1 MILVSGD
8 PIKCN
13 NRLKYGVD
21 VTTTKYILYPARA
34 FKEIP
39 IHSNHPK
46 SYSRSHMAPSPSGPS
61 PDLPDESGAP
71 LLPRFSKEE
80 EAVSLSLIP
89 IFLHLVSTSQTLR
102 IDALFFS
109 YLRSGAD
116 GHVLGLARG
125 VACAKG
131 HSK

>member
-13 NRLKYGVD
+13 NGPKYDYGVD
-21 VTTTKYILYPARA
+21 VTTSYYQVHTLSSKGLQKR
-34 FKEIP
+34 IP

-46 SYSRSHMAPSPSGPS
+46 SYSRSHMAPSPSAPS

-71 LLPRFSKEE
+71 LLPRFSQEE

-89 IFLHLVSTSQTLR
+89 IFLHLISTSPHVADR
-102 IDALFFS
+102 CPFLFLS
-109 YLRSGAD
+109 PSGAD
-116 GHVLGLARG
+116 G
-125 VACAKG
+125 
-131 HSK
+131 